1 MGQFLRVSPPQPL
14 PEFLAERPFE
24 PLGMKDTGFEV
35 PVTKRDRFTSYYRRD
50 PAGVVLE
57 LAYAPDGQWSHL
69 PAFPAGSGGLAA
81 TVDDWHRFARMLL
94 VGGTVDARRVLS
106 SESVQQMTTNHLTP
120 SQREIGA
127 LFLEGQSWGFG
138 GSVRSSSRGTCRGA
152 TAGSGHRD
160 LGTRRAVPGDG
171 RDPAHPGHRGQSRP
185 DRADARLLATR

>member
-24 PLGMKDTGFEV
+24 PLGMKDTDFEV

-127 LFLEGQSWGFG
+127 LFLEGQGWGFG
-138 GSVRSSSRGTCRGA
+138 GSV
-152 TAGSGHRD
+152 D
-160 LGTRRAVPGDG
+160 VEIVEPWNVPGRYGWVGAPGPRHTSCRPGG
-171 RDPAHPGHRGQSRP
+171 RSRSCSPRSPRTVPSRP
-185 DRADARLLATR
+185 R